1 MVTLTTERLILRP
14 FREEDAPQVY
24 DYARDPQVGL
34 NAGWK
39 PHESVEESLE
49 IIRTVFSAPHVFA
62 VTLRDS
68 GRVIGSAGFTGR
80 QRGGG
85 QREDE
90 LGYALHPRWWGQGL
104 MTEACRKLIE
114 YGFSEMGLESI
125 WCTHYDGNDR
135 SRRVIEKCGF
145 QKAFSQVLYDE
156 FGEHLTHFYF
166 LLREDRR
173 NS

>member
-1 MVTLTTERLILRP
+1 MDRICKNVRRVWRAARSRLCAVFL
-14 FREEDAPQVY
+14 
-24 DYARDPQVGL
+24 
-34 NAGWK
+34 
-39 PHESVEESLE
+39 
-49 IIRTVFSAPHVFA
+49 FSALFCSVLYTLSTKTNAVYIQDGQEVRFA